1 MRTGARNEIQSVLI
15 DMNFAWRKAVN
26 LKACCLPCNFS
37 LRRKHHV
44 SLHGISWLLQF
55 KESSSNPN
63 LAGSVLCMLIES
75 STTVNTTPVR
85 LGAACPNWANQS
97 GGSHATAALSFF
109 VQKGSRGHID
119 AAILK
124 DSLQACVCVARFA
137 AVCHEAV
144 RTGSMQPFPFNT
156 SCYSTFKII
165 TAQLEIISSKLPVF
179 FSEFSIISLPPPT
192 LDWINAIT

>member
-15 DMNFAWRKAVN
+15 HMDFAWRKAVN

-44 SLHGISWLLQF
+44 SLHGISWLVQF
-55 KESSSNPN
+55 KEGSSNPN
-63 LAGSVLCMLIES
+63 LAGDTLCMLIES
-75 STTVNTTPVR
+75 STTVKTTPVR
-85 LGAACPNWANQS
+85 LGAACPNWANPS

-137 AVCHEAV
+137 AVCYEA
-144 RTGSMQPFPFNT
+144 GSMQPFPFNT
-156 SCYSTFKII
+156 TCYSTSKII
-165 TAQLEIISSKLPVF
+165 TAPFEIISSKLPVL
-179 FSEFSIISLPPPT
+179 FSEFSTISLPPP
-192 LDWINAIT
+192 WAE